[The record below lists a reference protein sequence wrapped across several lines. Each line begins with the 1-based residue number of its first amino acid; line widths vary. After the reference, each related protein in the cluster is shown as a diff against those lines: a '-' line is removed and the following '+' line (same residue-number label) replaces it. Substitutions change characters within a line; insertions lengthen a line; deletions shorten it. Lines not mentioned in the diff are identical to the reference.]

1 MEYSSG
7 LDLPGIGLLVLGNL
21 CVVFIIQPV
30 WLFEQGIDTGISI
43 LGSQLKEYL
52 GISWICDLAGESISL
67 RTGLRQCI
75 LILFPAHS
83 LCFLLIFEDINIQ
96 LRAPSTISATCY
108 HALLP

>member
-67 RTGLRQCI
+67 RTGLR
-75 LILFPAHS
+75 
-83 LCFLLIFEDINIQ
+83 
-96 LRAPSTISATCY
+96 
-108 HALLP
+108 